1 MILLRISKCYFFCF
15 GLLHTLLLYGQEGIA
30 EHRTLFLRDSS
41 HSMKVQI
48 LNTPPAEVNFN
59 NGLTYYYHYKDAI
72 HQSQGGYTGS
82 LLDGTWESQYP
93 NNLLYSQGMFEKGLK
108 SGIWH
113 YWYPN
118 GRLQREEHWKEG
130 RLHGSFIEFNTNGQ
144 PTEMGRY
151 RHGLLHGTVVTLD
164 NGITVEK
171 TRYHKGKI
179 AKKFSFPKIF
189 KRKKAQADETS
200 G

>member
-1 MILLRISKCYFFCF
+1 MLLKNSYRYSFLCF
-15 GLLHTLLLYGQEGIA
+15 GLLYNILLYGQESVA
-30 EHRTLFLRDSS
+30 EHRTLFLRDSNY
-41 HSMKVQI
+41 SMKVQI
-48 LNTPPAEVNFN
+48 LNTPPVNINFSN
-59 NGLTYYYHYKDAI
+59 DLTYYYHYKDAI

-118 GRLQREEHWKEG
+118 GRLQREERWREG
-130 RLHGSFIEFNTNGQ
+130 RLHGSFMEFDANGQ
-144 PTEMGRY
+144 PTKKGSYRY
-151 RHGLLHGTVVTLD
+151 GLLHGTIVTLD
-164 NGITVEK
+164 GGVTVEK
-171 TRYHKGKI
+171 TRYRKGNI
-179 AKKFSFPKIF
+179 AKRFSFLKIF
-189 KRKKAQADETS
+189 KRKKAKADETS